1 MQMMIIGTIK
11 TMRKLAT
18 RVPKEFLDE
27 QMQEKVGDIE
37 MCMRYYDTCE
47 SKLLVLMTFGCI

>member
-1 MQMMIIGTIK
+1 MMIIGTIK

-18 RVPKEFLDE
+18 RVAKEFVDE

>member
-1 MQMMIIGTIK
+1 MMIIGTIK

-18 RVPKEFLDE
+18 RVPKEFVDE
-27 QMQEKVGDIE
+27 QMQEKVGDE